1 MRFLK
6 AITKVIAIAFI
17 INLLLINDFR
27 ASARITL
34 LSLEIQKKGV

>member
-17 INLLLINDFR
+17 INLLLINDFK
-27 ASARITL
+27 ALAELNL
-34 LSLEIQKKGV
+34 LTTDIKKKGV